1 MSRVKKAT
9 LKRLKILRCI
19 TELSSKS
26 LLIEVVNSYETHNC
40 IIRIN

>member
-26 LLIEVVNSYETHNC
+26 LLIEVVNSYETWNC